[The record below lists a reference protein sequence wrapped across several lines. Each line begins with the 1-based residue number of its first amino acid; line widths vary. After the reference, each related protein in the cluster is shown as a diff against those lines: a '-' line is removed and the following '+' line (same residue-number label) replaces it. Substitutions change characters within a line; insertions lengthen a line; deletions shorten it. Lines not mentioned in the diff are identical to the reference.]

1 MRRSSWPGTTARV
14 RPRAGGDLLPAELC
28 STRAH
33 GMADAAPGPTC
44 HTTSPLPNLAGC
56 WLLAPAPAPA
66 PAPADAGKVLGVP
79 AEVGAA
85 VRKAVEPVVEWLQE
99 ADSEEEEEED
109 DE

>member
-1 MRRSSWPGTTARV
+1 
-14 RPRAGGDLLPAELC
+14 
-28 STRAH
+28 
-33 GMADAAPGPTC
+33 
-44 HTTSPLPNLAGC
+44 
-56 WLLAPAPAPA
+56 
-66 PAPADAGKVLGVP
+66 VP